1 MSINEKQLSKL
12 LYYFSSFDG
21 GVYPSGKECRYVMN
35 MREEN
40 LDYITWVKE
49 TIESF
54 TSISS
59 HDVIQRGDRSPLVC
73 LTSKAHPKFTAIRER
88 LYLHDGKKVLDP
100 HQLSLLD
107 AEALAIIFMAD
118 GGTNMDKGK
127 YPEIKLHTKG
137 YSYFD
142 NLALSKAIYEKTGIR
157 TRVNRHNQYFFLRVK
172 TADLPLFIKTVAPFM
187 QPSFSYKL
195 ERLAPAMGGDIV
207 CASQECEEA
216 EGNYQSC

>member
-35 MREEN
+35 MRKEN
-40 LDYITWVKE
+40 LDYVEWVKT

-54 TSISS
+54 TSAAC
-59 HDVIQRGDRSPLVC
+59 HDVIQRGNRSPLVC
-73 LTSKAHPKFTAIRER
+73 LTSKSHPKFSTIRER
-88 LYLHDGKKVLDP
+88 LYTPDGKKVLDP
-100 HQLSLLD
+100 HQLTLLD

-118 GGTNMDKGK
+118 GGTNLDKGK

-142 NLALSKAIYEKTGIR
+142 NLALSKAIYDVTGIR
-157 TRVNRHNQYFFLRVK
+157 TTVNKHNQYFFLRVK
-172 TADLPLFIKTVAPFM
+172 TADLQLFVNTVSPYIL
-187 QPSFSYKL
+187 PSFSYKL
-195 ERLAPAMGGDIV
+195 LRLAPEMGGDIV
-207 CASQECEEA
+207 CSAWEHA
-216 EGNYQSC
+216 ETSRND